1 MQLLQ
6 FPSASNQVVLLDSF
20 VAVSGEGKKQLYV
33 KDSFLMQASPTVT
46 YGFQANQF
54 SFLFLFSLYTK
65 KTLKHV
71 DGSEMVLWE

>member
-33 KDSFLMQASPTVT
+33 KDSFLTQASPTVT
-46 YGFQANQF
+46 YGF
-54 SFLFLFSLYTK
+54 
-65 KTLKHV
+65 
-71 DGSEMVLWE
+71 

>member
-20 VAVSGEGKKQLYV
+20 VAVSGEGKKQFYV

-46 YGFQANQF
+46 YGF
-54 SFLFLFSLYTK
+54 
-65 KTLKHV
+65 
-71 DGSEMVLWE
+71 